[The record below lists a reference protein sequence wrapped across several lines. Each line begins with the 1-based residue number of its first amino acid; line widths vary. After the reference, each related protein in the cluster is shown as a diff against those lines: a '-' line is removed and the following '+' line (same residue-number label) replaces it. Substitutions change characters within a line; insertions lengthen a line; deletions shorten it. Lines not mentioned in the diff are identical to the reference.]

1 MKTPNTNT
9 KKRRHTGVPVQVRED
24 YFLTTV
30 TIPARYRA
38 FFMHQAGQCFPG
50 TVRVKGNTGYMGEL
64 IARDYDRAC
73 VSGEWERGE

>member
-1 MKTPNTNT
+1 MSKPNKDKQKRKTGIAPV
-9 KKRRHTGVPVQVRED
+9 KRD
-24 YFLTTV
+24 YFLTTI

-64 IARDYDRAC
+64 IARDYERAC
-73 VSGEWERGE
+73 ASGEWERGK